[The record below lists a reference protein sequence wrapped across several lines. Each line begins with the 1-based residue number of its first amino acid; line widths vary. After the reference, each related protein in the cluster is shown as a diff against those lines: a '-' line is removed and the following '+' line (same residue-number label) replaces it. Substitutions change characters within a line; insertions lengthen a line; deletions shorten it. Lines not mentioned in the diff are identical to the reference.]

1 MWSLGVERKEEGKKE
16 GGRQVEGKKM
26 GLNIS
31 KLFARLLSKQE
42 MRILMVGLDAAGKT
56 TILYKFKLGEIVTTI
71 PTIGTIAQF
80 LSKTGEQRGTPD
92 TLAMGHACPDERVY
106 EHERKWCQD
115 GRAFVA
121 CMVLSALL
129 GEDLASFA
137 FPPVYAC
144 PAVETC

>member
-1 MWSLGVERKEEGKKE
+1 
-16 GGRQVEGKKM
+16 M

-71 PTIGTIAQF
+71 PTIGTIVQF

-92 TLAMGHACPDERVY
+92 TLAMGHACPDERAY